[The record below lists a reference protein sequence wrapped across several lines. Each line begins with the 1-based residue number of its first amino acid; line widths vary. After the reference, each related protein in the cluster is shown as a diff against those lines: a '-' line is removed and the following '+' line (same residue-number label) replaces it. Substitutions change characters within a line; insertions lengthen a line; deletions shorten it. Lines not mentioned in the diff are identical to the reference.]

1 MSGPCEAALLDFAE
15 QPMTFFFRALLVLA
29 FASTLPGAELDWE
42 ALNEETLRHFQALI
56 RIDTSDPPGHEA
68 PAVDYLRGVLEAEG
82 IPTQTFALEDR
93 RPNLVARLK
102 GSGSKQPLLIMA
114 HTDVVNVEPSK
125 WPTFGPFSAALEDGY
140 IYGRGTVDDKDNLTA
155 ALMTMLVLKRSGA
168 ELDRDVIFL
177 AESGEEGNIRVGIAF
192 MVEQHWPEIEA
203 EYCLAE
209 GGGVMRRGGKL
220 VSMNVAT
227 TEKVPARAKLL
238 TKGTAGHGSV
248 PLDDNAIT
256 RISGA
261 VARAAAWKTPLRL
274 NDTTRNYFER
284 LAAAS
289 SPEAAARYNGISH
302 PERTEVVQE
311 YLRLNEPL
319 HYSMLRTSISPTIVH
334 AGYRVNVIPAEAE
347 ATLDIRIAPGQDVEE
362 FFSELA
368 QQIGDE
374 RVTIERYPMTRRP
387 VPPSRLDTEAFE
399 VLEGLQEEL
408 YSGAITLPAM
418 LTGATDMALLRER
431 GVQCYG
437 IGPLTDA
444 EDRAKGF
451 GAHSDQERILEAELY
466 RFTRFH
472 YEATRR
478 IAMR

>member
-1 MSGPCEAALLDFAE
+1 MQFIARS
-15 QPMTFFFRALLVLA
+15 LVLLSVTTA
-29 FASTLPGAELDWE
+29 LSAQSLDWD
-42 ALNEETLRHFQALI
+42 ALNEETLRHFQALV
-56 RIDTSDPPGHEA
+56 RIDTSDPPGDES

-82 IPTQTFALEDR
+82 IPTETFALEEQ

-102 GSGSKQPLLIMA
+102 GNGSKQPLLIMS

-125 WPTFGPFSAALEDGY
+125 WPTFGPFSAAQQDGY

-155 ALMTMLVLKRSGA
+155 ALMTMLLLKRSGI

-192 MVEQHWPEIEA
+192 MVENHYPKIEA

-209 GGGVMRRGGKL
+209 GGSVVRRGGEL

-227 TEKVPARAKLL
+227 TEKVPARAKLI

-248 PLDDNAIT
+248 PLDDNAIA
-256 RISGA
+256 RVSRA
-261 VARAAAWKTPLRL
+261 VAAAASWRTPMRL
-274 NDTTRNYFER
+274 NDTTRDYFER

-289 SPEAAARYNGISH
+289 GPEAARRYVGLSH
-302 PERTEVVQE
+302 PDRSAAAQE
-311 YLRLNEPL
+311 YLRLNEPW
-319 HYSMLRTSISPTIVH
+319 HYSMLRTSISPTIIQ
-334 AGYRVNVIPAEAE
+334 AGYRMNVIPADAE
-347 ATLDIRIAPGQDVEE
+347 ATLDIRATPDEDIEG
-362 FFSELA
+362 FFAEL
-368 QQIGDE
+368 QRQIGDE

-387 VPPSRLDTEAFE
+387 VAPSRLDTAAFE
-399 VLEGLQEEL
+399 ILETLQAEV
-408 YSGAITLPAM
+408 YPGALTLPVM

-437 IGPLTDA
+437 IGPLIDA
-444 EDRAKGF
+444 EDRALGY
-451 GAHSDQERILEAELY
+451 GAHSDQERILESELY

-472 YEATRR
+472 YEAAKR
-478 IAMR
+478 IATQ